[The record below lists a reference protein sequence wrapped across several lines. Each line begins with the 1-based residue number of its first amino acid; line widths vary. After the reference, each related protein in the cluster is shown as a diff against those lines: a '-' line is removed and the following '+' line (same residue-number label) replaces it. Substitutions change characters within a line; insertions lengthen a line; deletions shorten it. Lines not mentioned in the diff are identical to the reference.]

1 MKDIV
6 QSVQKKL
13 YQRPSVE
20 LIYVEVRSNLM
31 AVSGGGGDAGGGG
44 GSDVEEG
51 RAGDF
56 EDEELDFESKMVK
69 LPDLLPFV
77 RRYNEKRE
85 GGEG

>member
-51 RAGDF
+51 KESEF
-56 EDEELDFESKMVK
+56 EDDDFESKMAK

-77 RRYNEKRE
+77 HYYKDKRE
-85 GGEG
+85 GREE